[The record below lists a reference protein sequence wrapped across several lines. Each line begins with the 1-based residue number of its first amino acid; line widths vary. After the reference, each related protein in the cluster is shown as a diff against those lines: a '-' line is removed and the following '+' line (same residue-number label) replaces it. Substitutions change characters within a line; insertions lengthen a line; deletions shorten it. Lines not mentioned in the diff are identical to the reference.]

1 MNIEEKIEE
10 INRLIEEVEIYDF
23 DNPEWMLEVVR
34 YNVDEDKY
42 YFYCK

>member
-10 INRLIEEVEIYDF
+10 INRLIKEVEVYDY
-23 DNPEWMLEVVR
+23 DNPEWMLDIVK
-34 YNVDEDKY
+34 YDSDEDKV